1 MVKYGGAAM
10 APPSNAGTDP
20 VLAEIATLREANS
33 AVVLV
38 HGGGPEI
45 DAALAQRGVETER
58 VDGMRVT
65 GLAALEITEAV
76 LCGVI
81 NKRIVRDAIA
91 FGMPAVGLS
100 GQDGSML
107 VAERALG
114 ARGEDLGYVG
124 RIVATDVRPIYALLE
139 AGFLPIV
146 APLAIARDGSH
157 AYNVNAD
164 LAAAALAAA
173 LRADAFV
180 AITNV
185 SRVFRDPDDP
195 ASGIDAL
202 TPEGA
207 LRFAA
212 GDACRSSM
220 KPKLE
225 AAARAVRGGAGAAY
239 ICLAKANAIAAAVR
253 GDATVIRADDSA
265 NHRANVRRRTIIS
278 QPAR

>member
-1 MVKYGGAAM
+1 MAA
-10 APPSNAGTDP
+10 PSSGRGTDP
-20 VLAEIATLREANS
+20 LLAEIATLRAANS

-45 DAALAQRGVETER
+45 DAALARQGVETER
-58 VDGMRVT
+58 IDGMRVT
-65 GLAALEITEAV
+65 GAATLEITEAV
-76 LCGVI
+76 LCGII
-81 NKRIVRDAIA
+81 NKRMVRNAIA

-107 VAERALG
+107 VAERATG

-124 RIVATDVRPIYALLE
+124 RVVATDIRPICALLE

-146 APLAIARDGSH
+146 APLAVARDGSH

-180 AITNV
+180 AITDV
-185 SRVFRDPDDP
+185 PRVFRDPDDP

-202 TPEGA
+202 TPEDA

-212 GDACRSSM
+212 DDACRSSM
-220 KPKLE
+220 KPKLQ

-239 ICLAKANAIAAAVR
+239 ICLAKANAIEAAVR
-253 GDATVIRADDSA
+253 GDATVIRSDDSPGR
-265 NHRANVRRRTIIS
+265 RANV
-278 QPAR
+278 